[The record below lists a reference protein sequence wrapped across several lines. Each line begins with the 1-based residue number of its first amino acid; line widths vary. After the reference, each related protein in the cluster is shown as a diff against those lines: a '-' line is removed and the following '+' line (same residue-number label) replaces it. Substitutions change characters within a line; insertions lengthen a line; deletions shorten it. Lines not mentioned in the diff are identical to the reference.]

1 LERVILSAV
10 VGFFLGAIPFSLLAG
25 RLLKGIDLREFGSG
39 NLGAANTFRTLG
51 AAPGVTVLLLDV
63 AKGALSVLIA
73 SWLWKAGLGLGR
85 TDLMLLA
92 GLCAIA
98 GHVWTPF
105 AAFSGGKGVATAGG
119 VFAVVAPLA
128 LLICLVVWVVAVAVT
143 RYISAG
149 SILAAI
155 SLPVGVYLTTTAES
169 GRWHS
174 ALWISAAVAIIVV
187 ARHRGN
193 IARILDGSERRFSL
207 RGGQSGHES

>member
-1 LERVILSAV
+1 MERVILSAA
-10 VGFFLGAIPFSLLAG
+10 VGFFLGAIPFSLVAG
-25 RLLKGIDLREFGSG
+25 KLLRGIDLRQFGSG

-51 AAPGVTVLLLDV
+51 AAPGVAVLLLD
-63 AKGALSVLIA
+63 AGKGVLSVLVA
-73 SWLWKAGLGLGR
+73 SWLWQAGFGLGR

-105 AAFSGGKGVATAGG
+105 ASFSGGKGVATAAG

-128 LLICLVVWVVAVAVT
+128 LLICLIVWVVTVVVT

-149 SILAAI
+149 SILASI
-155 SLPVGVYLTTTAES
+155 SLPVGVYLTTIGEP

-174 ALWISAAVAIIVV
+174 VLWISAAVAIIVV

-193 IARILDGSERRFSL
+193 IARILQGSERRFSL